1 MKILLDECLPR
12 QLRHDLPDHDVTTV
26 AAMGW
31 AGTKNGALLRLAA
44 SDFDVFI
51 TIDRNIAYQQR
62 LQMPNMAVILLVAP
76 NIGLRRCGCSL
87 RLSAQHCKQSATETL
102 CASAFN

>member
-62 LQMPNMAVILLVAP
+62 LKMPNMAVILLVAP
-76 NIGLRRCGCSL
+76 NNRLATL
-87 RLSAQHCKQSATETL
+87 RLLVAGIRATLQTIRDGDVVRVGI
-102 CASAFN
+102 

>member
-76 NIGLRRCGCSL
+76 NNRLATL
-87 RLSAQHCKQSATETL
+87 RLLVAGIRATLQTIRDGDVVRVGI
-102 CASAFN
+102 

>member
-26 AAMGW
+26 ATMGW
-31 AGTKNGALLRLAA
+31 VGTKNGALLRLAA

-62 LQMPNMAVILLVAP
+62 LQIPNMAVILLVAP
-76 NIGLRRCGCSL
+76 NNRRETL
-87 RLSAQHCKQSATETL
+87 RLLIADIRTTL
-102 CASAFN
+102 KTIRAGDVARVSI